1 MNLVL
6 TGASGWVLVLLLPL
20 TIALPFVLRRRTRR
34 TADEGPAGGRWRLH
48 YWLGY
53 GIAAL
58 AAAHAVVPTST
69 GLALRANAAGL
80 YLATAAL
87 LLVFIQVFVGL
98 LLREP
103 SLRNRP
109 VMRRWHFWG
118 MAGIVVLALGHI
130 ALNSV
135 LLHGAPK

>member
-1 MNLVL
+1 MSLTL
-6 TGASGWVLVLLLPL
+6 TGWSGWLLVLLLPL
-20 TIALPFVLRRRTRR
+20 TITLALLLRRG
-34 TADEGPAGGRWRLH
+34 APVVSAKGPPWRRWRLH

-58 AAAHAVVPTST
+58 TIAHAAIST
-69 GLALRANAAGL
+69 GTGIALSVRVAGI
-80 YLATAAL
+80 YLATGAL
-87 LLVFIQVFVGL
+87 LLVLAQMFVGL

-103 SLRNRP
+103 SLRNRA

-118 MAGIVVLALGHI
+118 MVCIVALVVGHI

>member
-6 TGASGWVLVLLLPL
+6 TGVSGWVLVLLLPL
-20 TIALPFVLRRRTRR
+20 TIALPFLLRRRKQHTS
-34 TADEGPAGGRWRLH
+34 DEGLRGGRWRLH
-48 YWLGY
+48 YRLGY
-53 GIAAL
+53 VIAAL
-58 AAAHAVVPTST
+58 AVAHAVVPTST
-69 GLALRANAAGL
+69 GLALRVNAAGL

-87 LLVFIQVFVGL
+87 LLVLVQVFVGL

-109 VMRRWHFWG
+109 TMRRWHFWG
-118 MAGIVVLALGHI
+118 MAGIVALALGHI